1 MFIAVKHTISNPG
14 EFWSRAQAA
23 LPNLPEG
30 IKIHQVMP
38 NATGDD
44 AVCLWE
50 ANSHEQLRDY
60 LESNTGDVA
69 HNHYIVVND
78 ATAMG
83 LPK

>member
-1 MFIAVKHTISNPG
+1 MFIAVKNTISNPA

-38 NATGDD
+38 NAAGDD

-50 ANSHEQLRDY
+50 ANDVDHLRNY
-60 LESNTGDVA
+60 LESKTGDVA
-69 HNHYIVVND
+69 HNHYIGVND

>member
-1 MFIAVKHTISNPG
+1 MFFGVKHTISNPG
-14 EFWSRAQAA
+14 EFWTRAQAA

-30 IKIHQVMP
+30 IKIHSVLP
-38 NATGDD
+38 NAAGDD
-44 AVCLWE
+44 AVCVWE
-50 ANSHEQLRDY
+50 AND
-60 LESNTGDVA
+60 LEHITSFLETNTGDVS